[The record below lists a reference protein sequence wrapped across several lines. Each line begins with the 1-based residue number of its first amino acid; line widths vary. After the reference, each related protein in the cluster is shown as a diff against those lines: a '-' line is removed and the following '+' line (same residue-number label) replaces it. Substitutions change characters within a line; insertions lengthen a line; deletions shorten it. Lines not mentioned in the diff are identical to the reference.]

1 MKFYTRLLF
10 LLLSLGPPM
19 AARAASPEEQQPPH
33 AEAPPPPEYGPDLPS
48 MPTQSPPQEPEVTIV
63 ERDNATFEEY
73 RINGRLYK
81 IKVIPKIGAP
91 YYLVDEQ
98 GDNIWRR
105 YDVTGPALHVPR
117 WVILE
122 F

>member
-1 MKFYTRLLF
+1 MGAFTAFGLF
-10 LLLSLGPPM
+10 SPLAYSQADGGPGTDPIL
-19 AARAASPEEQQPPH
+19 PEP
-33 AEAPPPPEYGPDLPS
+33 AEAAPPPDYGPDVPSTEPSLPG
-48 MPTQSPPQEPEVTIV
+48 PEPEVTIV
-63 ERDNATFEEY
+63 ERDKATFEEY

-81 IKVIPKIGAP
+81 IKVTPKVGPP
-91 YYLVDEQ
+91 YYLIDEL

-105 YDVTGPALHVPR
+105 YDASGPSLHVPR